1 MSEAVRAVSGA
12 DGASSVRQVRLKLV
26 SVGFWSAVK
35 LSFLIG
41 LCVGIVTLV
50 GAFLVWT
57 MLNQLGIFTKLDT
70 VLTSFVDT
78 GTNLKSIVSLG
89 QVMSFTVIVA
99 ILDVVVVTILGAIFA
114 VLYNLSVKI
123 TGGLSVGFRNR

>member
-1 MSEAVRAVSGA
+1 MSGTDRPEST
-12 DGASSVRQVRLKLV
+12 RQVRLKLV

-70 VLTSFVDT
+70 VLTSFADV
-78 GTNLKSIVSLG
+78 GTNLKSIIGLG

-99 ILDVVVVTILGAIFA
+99 ILDVVVVTVLGAIFT

-123 TGGLSVGFRNR
+123 TGGLWVGFRGK